1 MIIKQKAS
9 RGKFQLSRLF
19 SETNRACRKRLE
31 PTTSHWTGTEGD
43 GEEDR
48 DAEEDKERRA
58 REREMESYNTGVELL
73 SSLFSL
79 KAYDS
84 HAACSTAVCSVPPVR
99 DQLFLV
105 TLLPNLTR
113 GR

>member
-1 MIIKQKAS
+1 MQKKTK
-9 RGKFQLSRLF
+9 RGEQERES
-19 SETNRACRKRLE
+19 
-31 PTTSHWTGTEGD
+31 D
-43 GEEDR
+43 GELQL
-48 DAEEDKERRA
+48 
-58 REREMESYNTGVELL
+58 ELL

-84 HAACSTAVCSVPPVR
+84 HAACSTAVCSVPPDDTALTTVR